1 MATTNYAPASPS
13 SVVTDFDAQS
23 TVYAASAGSPSV
35 GSPTVGSDL
44 KGTAPTSV
52 TGSPSLPTRQFLFGS
67 TSLAPQ
73 RPDDPGAKE
82 VEYGWPKLARVMAET
97 PCYESYPRF
106 RELNVKNLIYYQ
118 VELAELE
125 ARLKKTELADN
136 LHGKEPRREYA
147 RHAQKMLVPKPN
159 GPTAD
164 GDDSKQREIIRDI
177 RTLLREY
184 NDALL
189 QHIRITALPQP
200 DYLNIESLRV
210 EMKGYGE
217 IIAGAGSS
225 AWGDPRRH
233 QALPEPMAKAI
244 VSLISTFFWKED
256 GPSDDRDLVAT
267 HPPKKLDGLTRW
279 IREDWTPFYHVYLR
293 KRNTAQAKAVTYRE
307 TMMLKFTAG
316 VTMVIA
322 CILPTVA
329 IGVLTTAKT
338 TMQKLLYIGGFTAL
352 FAIGVMWLTD
362 AGTSRLSVFTAT
374 AAFSAVLVVFVQGQ

>member
-1 MATTNYAPASPS
+1 M
-13 SVVTDFDAQS
+13 
-23 TVYAASAGSPSV
+23 
-35 GSPTVGSDL
+35 
-44 KGTAPTSV
+44 
-52 TGSPSLPTRQFLFGS
+52 
-67 TSLAPQ
+67 
-73 RPDDPGAKE
+73 
-82 VEYGWPKLARVMAET
+82 VES

-106 RELNVKNLIYYQ
+106 RELNVKNLVYYQ

-136 LHGKEPRREYA
+136 VCGKEPRREYA
-147 RHAQKMLVPKPN
+147 RHAQQMLVPDTN
-159 GPTAD
+159 GPIAD
-164 GDDSKQREIIRDI
+164 REDSKQREIILDI
-177 RTLLREY
+177 RKLLREY

-200 DYLNIESLRV
+200 DYLNIETLRV
-210 EMKGYGE
+210 EMKGYGAA
-217 IIAGAGSS
+217 IAGAGSS
-225 AWGDPRRH
+225 AWGNPTKQ
-233 QALPEPMAKAI
+233 QALPGPMSKAI
-244 VSLISTFFWKED
+244 VSLISNFFWKQD

-293 KRNTAQAKAVTYRE
+293 KGKTRQEKAVTYRE

-322 CILPTVA
+322 SILPTVA

-362 AGTSRLSVFTAT
+362 AGASRLSVFTAT